1 MNKMKSA
8 TCAWISFHNHF
19 FLSDFFFLKE
29 KGPSVW
35 QGRQDSNSRH
45 LVLETSALPTELR
58 PYALSHY
65 IIFHR

>member
-35 QGRQDSNSRH
+35 QGRQDSNCLAGAAR
-45 LVLETSALPTELR
+45 LELATPGFGDQCSTN
-58 PYALSHY
+58 
-65 IIFHR
+65 